1 MMELIDLLSID
12 AWVELEKRIHSET
25 GMDCNIFNADGYR
38 ITGFKEWVNRI
49 CPVIKDSD
57 RGQSYI
63 CAVAHMNLAAM
74 AEKQK
79 KTIIEACDAG
89 MVKLVVP
96 VIYGNTFLG
105 AFGAC
110 GLLMDDGVVDAFMVN
125 RTIGL
130 DESEIENLSNDIP
143 YRSTDALIA
152 VGQEIEKEI
161 DRVVLRVK
169 QASK

>member
-1 MMELIDLLSID
+1 MELTDLLSID
-12 AWVELEKRIHSET
+12 AWTALEKRIHSET
-25 GMDCNIFNADGYR
+25 GLDCNIFNTDGYR

-74 AEKQK
+74 ADKQK
-79 KTIIEACDAG
+79 KTIIEECDAG

-96 VIYGNTFLG
+96 VLYDNTFLG

-110 GLLMDDGVVDAFMVN
+110 GLLMDDGEVDTFMVN

-130 DESEIENLSNDIP
+130 DETEIERLSNDIP
-143 YRSTDALIA
+143 SRSEHALIA
-152 VGQEIEKEI
+152 IGNEIAREI
-161 DRVVLRVK
+161 DRVVR
-169 QASK
+169 QAKLASM